1 MQDKKITE
9 IQKLFVELIE
19 LSYRRI
25 SGHPQ
30 NLSRSQIKTGA
41 SVALTSAYQ
50 MNHPD
55 AEWLG
60 GTLVKYAEHL
70 AAPIKTIDSSVE
82 AVQIEW
88 ISNGILVRGKGADGA
103 FCNYYRDTSAFVS
116 QHLNGKTFDFVKGK
130 EPKTGDKC
138 VVYFGIT
145 DTDTE

>member
-1 MQDKKITE
+1 MQELNMTAV
-9 IQKLFVELIE
+9 QRLFTGLMEA
-19 LSYRRI
+19 SYNRI
-25 SGHPQ
+25 NGHAQ
-30 NLSRSQIKTGA
+30 HLSRAQLKTGA
-41 SVALTSAYQ
+41 SVALESTYRMGHA
-50 MNHPD
+50 D
-55 AEWLG
+55 AIWLG
-60 GTLVKYAEHL
+60 GALVEYAERL
-70 AAPIKTIDSSVE
+70 TTPARPIDSSVE

-138 VVYFGIT
+138 VVYFGIA